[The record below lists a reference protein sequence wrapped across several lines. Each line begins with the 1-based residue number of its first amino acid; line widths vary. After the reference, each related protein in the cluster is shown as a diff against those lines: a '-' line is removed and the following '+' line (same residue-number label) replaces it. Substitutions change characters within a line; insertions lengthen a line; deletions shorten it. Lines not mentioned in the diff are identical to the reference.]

1 MSETES
7 VWVICVRRRLC
18 VEGETVSETESVW
31 VICVCRWL
39 CVEGETVSETES
51 VCGLRLQVAVC

>member
-1 MSETES
+1 MKLNLC
-7 VWVICVRRRLC
+7 VVCVRRRLC